1 MAKIVAI
8 LLVGYFVG
16 ILADDPKTG
25 KYYCDAYTD
34 PNPLFNNG
42 VAPKN
47 LEDGR
52 LPTTIEPVHYDL
64 EIRPDIYTGQPPF
77 INTGHVDII
86 MRPMVAT
93 NQIVLNYESLTL
105 FDDTMRLASI
115 DSPNPAPSIVG
126 WGVLPDLD
134 FLVITLDSDLVP
146 GTAYSFSVTF
156 AGELVTAAVRGGL
169 YWDTY
174 VKNGETI
181 YVIGSQLQRI
191 YARRIFPVFDE
202 PSFKATFN
210 ITIGR
215 KAPYSAVG
223 NGALLE
229 SEEVEDGWVLDHFES
244 TPHMSCYLLAFVVV
258 DFGYLETVTP
268 SGTVSRLWVRDDA
281 LEAAEF
287 SNNIIGPITEWL
299 ESYTDYRNIIPIVDH
314 VVLPTHSGAMEN
326 WGLII
331 YGESSMLWN
340 ETWYSAHYRSTTAY
354 IIGHELAHFWFGN
367 LVTCDWW
374 SDTWLNEGFAS
385 YFESKS
391 LEPLA
396 WKPSEMTYHLRVK
409 GMFRSD
415 TISTSYPVRPTI
427 VTPWE
432 APNAFTTSSY
442 SKGASMLRMI
452 ETIMTPETFKRA
464 IQLYLRDF
472 QFSNAVTDD
481 LWAVLTHQ
489 AAQDGI
495 TDPDGSPLDLKE
507 RFDPWVLQ
515 SGYPLIRT
523 IRNYET
529 GSLTLSQKQFNPN
542 DEEWPDSEFDYS
554 WHVPISILNED
565 DESITPRLV
574 TWMSRVPAIV
584 LDESMPS
591 ETNEWYLVN
600 PGTRFFY
607 RVQYDSQNM
616 ANLNRQLN
624 EDHLVFDVETRAA
637 LIEDTFALAR
647 AGVLTLV
654 DGFETSLYL
663 KAETEG
669 VPWLT
674 FDYYQPY
681 IALILRRF
689 PATNDLYR
697 SFIRE
702 TVRPVYESKGWD
714 FDWDE
719 DIYQEMAVRLSCTND
734 NTNCLLTNAIRFN
747 AWKELPA
754 SQNPVVVGLRP
765 SFYCTAVR
773 RGDAADWTAIY
784 NRYKEDAGTSHLPFD
799 SIEKRTLLESLACSA
814 NVQVLQDYLVN
825 LYDDD
830 FVGLADKSA
839 AMESLASSI
848 TGRDVVW
855 EHLRQNWRKEPVPS
869 GVSSSVIFH
878 TVVEGFAS
886 EADELE
892 LIQFVARYPPENATE
907 EALYDRAAEILSEN
921 QKWANLNVNALH
933 DWLSSNVMD

>member
-1 MAKIVAI
+1 MPAFMTKWLAI
-8 LLVGYFVG
+8 LFAVFLVSIEGS
-16 ILADDPKTG
+16 ATKDTK
-25 KYYCDAYTD
+25 KAD

-86 MRPMVAT
+86 MRAVNAT
-93 NQIVLNYESLTL
+93 NQIVLNMESAMTL
-105 FDDTMRLASI
+105 LDDTMLLASI
-115 DSPNPAPSIVG
+115 DSPDPAPSIVG

-134 FLVITLDSDLVP
+134 FLVITLISDLVP
-146 GTAYSFSVTF
+146 GRSYSLSVSF
-156 AGELVTAAVRGGL
+156 MAELSDQEKIGL
-169 YWDTY
+169 YSDSY
-174 VKNGETI
+174 VKDGLTRN
-181 YVIGSQLQRI
+181 VVGSQLQPI
-191 YARRIFPVFDE
+191 YARKIFPVFDE
-202 PSFKATFN
+202 PSFKVTFDV
-210 ITIGR
+210 TIGR
-215 KAPYSAVG
+215 KSSHSAVS
-223 NGALLE
+223 NGVLLD
-229 SEEVEDGWVLDHFES
+229 SEEVEDDWILDHFDS
-244 TPHMSCYLLAFVVV
+244 TPLMSCYLLAFAVI
-258 DFGYLETVTP
+258 DFGYTETITLL
-268 SGTVSRLWVRDDA
+268 GTINRLWVRDDA

-287 SNNIIGPITEWL
+287 ANEIIVPIMDWLDTYTNYKNIL
-299 ESYTDYRNIIPIVDH
+299 PIVDH
-314 VVLPTHSGAMEN
+314 VVLPSHSGAMEN
-326 WGLII
+326 WGLVI
-331 YGESSMLWN
+331 YGEPFLLWHEDWFN
-340 ETWYSAHYRSTTAY
+340 AYERSETAY
-354 IIGHELAHFWFGN
+354 ITAHELAHFVSVN
-367 LVTCDWW
+367 DSV
-374 SDTWLNEGFAS
+374 WLT
-385 YFESKS
+385 
-391 LEPLA
+391 
-396 WKPSEMTYHLRVK
+396 SEATYQFRVK
-409 GMFRSD
+409 GVIRGDATNTSD
-415 TISTSYPVRPTI
+415 PVRPTI
-427 VTPWE
+427 VTPWD
-432 APNAFTTSSY
+432 AKSKAFTNSAY

-452 ETIMTPETFKRA
+452 ETVVTPEVFRRA
-464 IQLYLRDF
+464 AQ
-472 QFSNAVTDD
+472 
-481 LWAVLTHQ
+481 Q

-495 TDPDGSPLDLKE
+495 TDPDGSPLDIKE

-515 SGYPLIRT
+515 SGYPLIRAF
-523 IRNYET
+523 RNYET
-529 GSLTLSQKQFNPN
+529 GSLTLSQNHFNPD
-542 DEEWPDSEFDYS
+542 DEIWPDSEFGYS
-554 WHVPISILNED
+554 WHVPISILNGD

-584 LDESMPS
+584 LDDAMPS

-647 AGVLTLV
+647 AGVLTEV

-734 NTNCLLTNAIRFN
+734 NTNCLLTNANRFN
-747 AWKELPA
+747 FWKLLPA

-773 RGDAADWTAIY
+773 RGDEADWTAIY
-784 NRYKEDAGTSHLPFD
+784 DRYKEDAETSHLPFD

-814 NVQVLQDYLVN
+814 NVQVLQEVSR
-825 LYDDD
+825 
-830 FVGLADKSA
+830 SA
-839 AMESLASSI
+839 IL
-848 TGRDVVW
+848 
-855 EHLRQNWRKEPVPS
+855 
-869 GVSSSVIFH
+869 H

-886 EADELE
+886 EADQLAF
-892 LIQFVARYPPENATE
+892 LDFVARYPAQNAVE
-907 EALYDRAAEILSEN
+907 EAVYDRAAEILMEN
-921 QKWANLNVNALH
+921 HKWADRNVNALH
-933 DWLSSNVMD
+933 DWLSSNVIG